1 MGQNNFADA
10 PPTPETVDHAYY
22 VHVLLSLMQNEP
34 PLTFEEQEQF
44 ITHLSNCLSC
54 QKILQKWLYAEL
66 DYDIQHGASDA
77 PVRELLA
84 QMEEIINETV
94 VRTDIGAY
102 IDALMERGEEAAD
115 TAFPRLANHLRLC
128 KRCRTEVQEVR
139 ALLSSLEQNDPQ
151 L

>member
-1 MGQNNFADA
+1 MGQNNFVDT

-22 VHVLLSLMQNEP
+22 VHVLLSLMQNEQ

-66 DYDIQHGASDA
+66 DYDIQHGASGA
-77 PVRELLA
+77 PLRELLV
-84 QMEEIINETV
+84 QLEEIINETV

-102 IDALMERGEEAAD
+102 IDALMERGEDAAN

-128 KRCRTEVQEVR
+128 KRCRTEVQEVCT
-139 ALLSSLEQNDPQ
+139 LLSSLE
-151 L
+151 